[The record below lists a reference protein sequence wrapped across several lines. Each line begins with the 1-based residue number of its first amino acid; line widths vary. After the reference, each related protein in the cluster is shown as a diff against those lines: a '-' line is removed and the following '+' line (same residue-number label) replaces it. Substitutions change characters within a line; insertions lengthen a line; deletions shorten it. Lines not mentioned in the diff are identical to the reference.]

1 MHEHDANKNIIASIF
16 RSRMLS
22 FVPHVQCKLAPKI
35 SEVVTIK
42 SNVKIKIVNDK
53 CHAHYNAVEQ

>member
-1 MHEHDANKNIIASIF
+1 MHKDDANKNVVASIF
-16 RSRMLS
+16 KSGMLS
-22 FVPHVQCKLAPKI
+22 SVPHVQCKLAPKI

-53 CHAHYNAVEQ
+53 CRAHYNAVE